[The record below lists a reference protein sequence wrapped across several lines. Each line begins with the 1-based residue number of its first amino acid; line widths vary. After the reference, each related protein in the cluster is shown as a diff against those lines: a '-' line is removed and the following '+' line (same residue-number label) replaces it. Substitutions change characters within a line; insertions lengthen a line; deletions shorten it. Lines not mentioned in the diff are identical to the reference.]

1 MLLIARYVMPVSGP
15 HIENGGILVRD
26 DRIVDIGYSTEL
38 KVRYPEEETLDFGL
52 AALMPGFV
60 DAHTHLEYAAMRG
73 LVDDA
78 PYTAWK
84 MALDEKEKLFTSQD
98 WDDSA
103 LLGGL
108 EAVASGITTIADIT
122 STGASGHAA
131 QAIGLRAIIYREV
144 VAMENRAVKG
154 AMEEAIADIEAW
166 RATVDTDLIQVGIAP
181 ASLTT
186 CNPRVFQHVAE
197 YAMDGTPVAVHLAG
211 CIEEDAFIRYGS
223 SPFSVHN
230 QEQGI
235 GYGIDM
241 PPWLPAGVGPVRYL
255 LNWGIFNVPN
265 IVAIHCVHVDDFDI
279 EKLAERNVA
288 IVYCPSCNAK
298 LSMGIAPVS
307 KFLRAGIRVGLGT
320 DSPAAADSMDPIAE
334 MRIGLLIQR
343 AVGDKRSFLDTDQ
356 MVYMATLGAARCLG
370 MDDRIGSLDPG
381 KLADIIAVDLSNSH
395 QAPTR
400 NPDSAIVHTANQD
413 NILMTMVG
421 GKVLFDGTHCHKVDP
436 QRVRARAEEMRFK
449 LRN

>member
-15 HIENGGILVRD
+15 HIENGGVLVRD
-26 DRIVDIGYSTEL
+26 DKIVDIGYSTEL
-38 KVRYPEEETLDFGL
+38 KVRYPDEEIMDFGL

-60 DAHTHLEYAAMRG
+60 DLHTHLEYAAMRG

-78 PYTAWK
+78 PYAAWK
-84 MALDEKEKLFTSQD
+84 MAVAEKEKLFTSQD

-108 EAVASGITTIADIT
+108 EAVASGITTVADVT
-122 STGASGHAA
+122 STGASGHAIS
-131 QAIGLRAIIYREV
+131 AIGLRGVIYREIT
-144 VAMENRAVKG
+144 AMESDAIDPAMDAAV
-154 AMEEAIADIEAW
+154 EDIEAW
-166 RATVDTDLIQVGIAP
+166 RGTVDGNLVRVGIAP

-186 CNPRVFQHVAE
+186 CNPRVFRRVAD

-211 CIEEDAFIRYGS
+211 SYEEDAFIRYGS

-241 PPWLPAGVGPVRYL
+241 PPWLPAGCSPVRYL
-255 LNWGIFNVPN
+255 LNWGILDVPN

-288 IVYCPSCNAK
+288 IAYCPSCNAK
-298 LSMGIAPVS
+298 LSMGIAPVN

-320 DSPAAADSMDPIAE
+320 DSPAAANSMDPIAE

-343 AVGDKRSFLDTDQ
+343 AAGDKRNFIDTDQ
-356 MVYMATLGAARCLG
+356 MVRMATLGAAECLN
-370 MDDRIGSLDPG
+370 MQDSIGSLEPG
-381 KLADIIAVDLSNSH
+381 KLADIIAIDLSNSTRLPRRT
-395 QAPTR
+395 PTR
-400 NPDSAIVHTANQD
+400 P
-413 NILMTMVG
+413 
-421 GKVLFDGTHCHKVDP
+421 
-436 QRVRARAEEMRFK
+436 
-449 LRN
+449 